1 VVARLLNGHFQTH
14 PLRKIQNE
22 TTGYSLQTR
31 VGNGGKC
38 AAEAG
43 ERLDNERHQV
53 RSAIIRHS
61 QGSLT
66 VHALNKISTDVAA
79 LADDLG
85 ELAMSLLVDSRGN

>member
-1 VVARLLNGHFQTH
+1 MKQQHTVFKPASAMAANALQRL
-14 PLRKIQNE
+14 
-22 TTGYSLQTR
+22 
-31 VGNGGKC
+31 
-38 AAEAG
+38 A

-53 RSAIIRHS
+53 RSAIIRHI

-66 VHALNKISTDVAA
+66 VHALNKISTYVAA